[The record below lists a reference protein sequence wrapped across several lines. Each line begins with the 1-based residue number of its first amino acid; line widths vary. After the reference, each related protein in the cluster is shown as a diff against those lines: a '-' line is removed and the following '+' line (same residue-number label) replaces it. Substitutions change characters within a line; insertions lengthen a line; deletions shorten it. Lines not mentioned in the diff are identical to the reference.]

1 MISSPIFQ
9 NITDQDLNEMEQ
21 HALLRE
27 ASFEKGAVIFHTGQ
41 MIQEIGLVINGTIH
55 IENIDLLGNKS
66 ILSDIAA
73 GQVFAE
79 TYAFC
84 EEPLMVDV
92 IAASDSDI
100 LFLNVKKMLSPQYN
114 SYNWQS
120 TMQIN
125 LLISAMQ
132 KNLILSQRIF
142 CTTPKTIRSRI
153 LTYLSA
159 QALRQNNAHSFEIP
173 FDRQQLADYLNV
185 DRSALSKEL
194 GKMQKEGIISFRK
207 NHFTIKDLNYVESF

>member
-1 MISSPIFQ
+1 MR
-9 NITDQDLNEMEQ
+9 Q

-27 ASFEKGAVIFHTGQ
+27 SSYEKNAVIFHTGQ
-41 MIQEIGLVINGTIH
+41 MTEEIGVVVNGCIH

-66 ILSDIAA
+66 ILSDISA
-73 GQVFAE
+73 GQIFAE

-92 IAASDSDI
+92 VAAADSTI
-100 LFLNVKKMLSPQYN
+100 LFLNVKKMLLPQYN
-114 SYNWQS
+114 SYHWQT
-120 TMQIN
+120 TMRNN
-125 LLISAMQ
+125 LLISAMH

-142 CTTPKTIRSRI
+142 CTTSKTIRGRI

-159 QALRQNNAHSFEIP
+159 QALKQNNARSFEIP

-194 GKMQKEGIISFRK
+194 GKMQEEGIITFRK
-207 NHFTIKDLNYVESF
+207 NFFTIHDFF

>member
-1 MISSPIFQ
+1 MR
-9 NITDQDLNEMEQ
+9 Q

-27 ASFEKGAVIFHTGQ
+27 SSYEKNAVIFHIGQ
-41 MIQEIGLVINGTIH
+41 MTEEIGVVVNGCIH

-66 ILSDIAA
+66 ILSDISA

-92 IAASDSDI
+92 VAAADSTI
-100 LFLNVKKMLSPQYN
+100 LFLNVKKMLLPQYN
-114 SYNWQS
+114 SYHWQT
-120 TMQIN
+120 TMRNN
-125 LLISAMQ
+125 LLISAMH

-142 CTTPKTIRSRI
+142 CTTSKTIRGRI

-159 QALRQNNAHSFEIP
+159 QALKQNNARSFEIP

-194 GKMQKEGIISFRK
+194 GKMQEEGIITFRK
-207 NHFTIKDLNYVESF
+207 NFFTIHDFF

>member
-1 MISSPIFQ
+1 MISSPIFH
-9 NITDQDLNEMEQ
+9 NITEDDWNEMKQ
-21 HALLRE
+21 HVLLRE
-27 ASFEKGAVIFHTGQ
+27 SSYDKNSVIFHTGQ
-41 MIQEIGLVINGTIH
+41 RTDEIGVVIRGCIH

-92 IAASDSDI
+92 VAAADSTI
-100 LFLNVKKMLSPQYN
+100 LFLNVKKMLLPQYN
-114 SYNWQS
+114 SYHWQT
-120 TMQIN
+120 TMRNN
-125 LLISAMQ
+125 LLISAMH

-142 CTTPKTIRSRI
+142 CTTSKTIRGRI

-159 QALRQNNAHSFEIP
+159 QALRQNSTHSFDIP

-194 GKMQKEGIISFRK
+194 GKMQEEGIITFRK
-207 NHFTIKDLNYVESF
+207 NHFTLHEF

>member
-1 MISSPIFQ
+1 MR
-9 NITDQDLNEMEQ
+9 Q

-27 ASFEKGAVIFHTGQ
+27 SSYEKNAVIFHTGQ
-41 MIQEIGLVINGTIH
+41 MTEEIGVVVNGCIH

-66 ILSDIAA
+66 ILSDISA

-92 IAASDSDI
+92 VAAADSTI
-100 LFLNVKKMLSPQYN
+100 LFLNVKKMLLPQYN
-114 SYNWQS
+114 SYHWQT
-120 TMQIN
+120 TMRNN
-125 LLISAMQ
+125 LLISAMH

-142 CTTPKTIRSRI
+142 CTTSKTIRGRI

-159 QALRQNNAHSFEIP
+159 QALKQNNARSFEIP

-194 GKMQKEGIISFRK
+194 GKMQAEGIITFRK
-207 NHFTIKDLNYVESF
+207 NFFTIHDFF

>member
-1 MISSPIFQ
+1 MIQSPIFQ
-9 NITDQDLNEMEQ
+9 NITDKDWNEMRQ

-27 ASFEKGAVIFHTGQ
+27 SSYEKNAVIFHTGQ
-41 MIQEIGLVINGTIH
+41 MTEEIGVVVNGCIH

-84 EEPLMVDV
+84 EEPLLVDV
-92 IAASDSDI
+92 VAAADSTI
-100 LFLNVKKMLSPQYN
+100 LFLNVKKMLLPQYN
-114 SYNWQS
+114 SYIWQT
-120 TMQIN
+120 TMRNN
-125 LLISAMQ
+125 LLISAMH

-142 CTTPKTIRSRI
+142 CTTPKTIRGRI

-159 QALRQNNAHSFEIP
+159 QALKQNNARSFEIP
-173 FDRQQLADYLNV
+173 FDRQHLADYLNV
-185 DRSALSKEL
+185 DRNSLSKD
-194 GKMQKEGIISFRK
+194 RR
-207 NHFTIKDLNYVESF
+207 NHYLS

>member
-1 MISSPIFQ
+1 MIPSPIFQ
-9 NITDQDLNEMEQ
+9 NITDKDWNEMRQ

-27 ASFEKGAVIFHTGQ
+27 SSYEKNAVIFHTGQ
-41 MIQEIGLVINGTIH
+41 MTEEIGVVVNGCIH

-66 ILSDIAA
+66 ILSDISA

-92 IAASDSDI
+92 VAAADSTI
-100 LFLNVKKMLSPQYN
+100 LFLNVKKMLLPQYN
-114 SYNWQS
+114 SYIWQT
-120 TMQIN
+120 TMRNN
-125 LLISAMQ
+125 LLISAMH

-142 CTTPKTIRSRI
+142 CTTSKTIRGRI

-159 QALRQNNAHSFEIP
+159 QALKQNNARSFEIP

-194 GKMQKEGIISFRK
+194 GKMQEDGIITFRK
-207 NHFTIKDLNYVESF
+207 NFFTIHEFF

>member
-1 MISSPIFQ
+1 MIPSPIFQ
-9 NITDQDLNEMEQ
+9 NITDKDWNEMRQ

-27 ASFEKGAVIFHTGQ
+27 SSYEKNAVIFHTGQ
-41 MIQEIGLVINGTIH
+41 MTEEIGVVVNGCIH

-66 ILSDIAA
+66 ILSDISA

-92 IAASDSDI
+92 VAAADSTI
-100 LFLNVKKMLSPQYN
+100 LFLNVKKMLLPQYN
-114 SYNWQS
+114 SYHWQT
-120 TMQIN
+120 TMRNN
-125 LLISAMQ
+125 LLISAMH

-142 CTTPKTIRSRI
+142 CTTSKTIRGRI

-159 QALRQNNAHSFEIP
+159 QALKQNNARSFEIP

-194 GKMQKEGIISFRK
+194 GKMQEEGIITFRK
-207 NHFTIKDLNYVESF
+207 NFFTIHDFF

>member
-1 MISSPIFQ
+1 MR
-9 NITDQDLNEMEQ
+9 Q

-27 ASFEKGAVIFHTGQ
+27 SSYEKNAVIFHTGQ
-41 MIQEIGLVINGTIH
+41 MTEEIGVVVNGCIH

-84 EEPLMVDV
+84 EEPLLVDV
-92 IAASDSDI
+92 VAAADSTI
-100 LFLNVKKMLSPQYN
+100 LFLNVKKMLLPQYN
-114 SYNWQS
+114 SYIWQT
-120 TMQIN
+120 TMRNN
-125 LLISAMQ
+125 LLISAMH

-142 CTTPKTIRSRI
+142 CTTPKTIRGRI

-159 QALRQNNAHSFEIP
+159 QALKQNNARSFEIP
-173 FDRQQLADYLNV
+173 FDRQHLADYLNV
-185 DRSALSKEL
+185 DRNSLSKEL
-194 GKMQKEGIISFRK
+194 GKTQIAGIITFRK
-207 NHFTIKDLNYVESF
+207 DFYTIHK

>member
-1 MISSPIFQ
+1 MR
-9 NITDQDLNEMEQ
+9 Q

-27 ASFEKGAVIFHTGQ
+27 SSYEKNAVIFHTGQ
-41 MIQEIGLVINGTIH
+41 MTEEIGVVVNGCIH

-66 ILSDIAA
+66 ILSDISA

-92 IAASDSDI
+92 VAAADSTI
-100 LFLNVKKMLSPQYN
+100 LFLNVKKMLLPQYN
-114 SYNWQS
+114 SYIWQT
-120 TMQIN
+120 TMRNN
-125 LLISAMQ
+125 LLISAMH

-142 CTTPKTIRSRI
+142 CTTSKTIRGRI

-159 QALRQNNAHSFEIP
+159 QALKQNNARSFEIP

-194 GKMQKEGIISFRK
+194 GKMQEDGIITFRK
-207 NHFTIKDLNYVESF
+207 NFFTIHEFF

>member
-1 MISSPIFQ
+1 MIPSPIFQ
-9 NITDQDLNEMEQ
+9 NITDKDWTEMRQ

-27 ASFEKGAVIFHTGQ
+27 SSYEKNAVIFHTGQ
-41 MIQEIGLVINGTIH
+41 MTEEIGVVVNGCIH

-66 ILSDIAA
+66 ILSDISA

-92 IAASDSDI
+92 VAAADSTI
-100 LFLNVKKMLSPQYN
+100 LFLNVKKMLLPQYN
-114 SYNWQS
+114 SYHWQT
-120 TMQIN
+120 TMRNN
-125 LLISAMQ
+125 LLISAMH

-142 CTTPKTIRSRI
+142 CTTSKTIRGRI

-159 QALRQNNAHSFEIP
+159 QALKQNNARSFEIP

-194 GKMQKEGIISFRK
+194 GKMQEEGIITFRK
-207 NHFTIKDLNYVESF
+207 NFFTIHDFF

>member
-1 MISSPIFQ
+1 MR
-9 NITDQDLNEMEQ
+9 Q

-27 ASFEKGAVIFHTGQ
+27 SSYEKNAVIFHTGQ
-41 MIQEIGLVINGTIH
+41 MTEEIGVVVNGCIH

-84 EEPLMVDV
+84 EEPLLVDV
-92 IAASDSDI
+92 VAAADSTI
-100 LFLNVKKMLSPQYN
+100 LFLNVKKMLLPQYN
-114 SYNWQS
+114 SYIWQT
-120 TMQIN
+120 TMRNN
-125 LLISAMQ
+125 LLISAMH

-142 CTTPKTIRSRI
+142 CTTPKTIRGRI

-159 QALRQNNAHSFEIP
+159 QALKQNNARSFEIP
-173 FDRQQLADYLNV
+173 FDRQHLADYLNV
-185 DRSALSKEL
+185 DRNSLSKEL
-194 GKMQKEGIISFRK
+194 GKTQIEGIITFRK
-207 NHFTIKDLNYVESF
+207 DFFTIHK

>member
-1 MISSPIFQ
+1 MIPSPIFQ
-9 NITDQDLNEMEQ
+9 NITDKDWNEMRQ

-27 ASFEKGAVIFHTGQ
+27 SSYEKNAVIFHTGQ
-41 MIQEIGLVINGTIH
+41 MTEEIGVVVNGCIH

-92 IAASDSDI
+92 VAAADSTI
-100 LFLNVKKMLSPQYN
+100 LFLNVKKMLLPQYN
-114 SYNWQS
+114 SYIWQT
-120 TMQIN
+120 TMRNN
-125 LLISAMQ
+125 LLISAMH

-142 CTTPKTIRSRI
+142 CTTSKTIRGRI

-159 QALRQNNAHSFEIP
+159 QALKQNNARSFEIP

-194 GKMQKEGIISFRK
+194 GKMQEEGIITFRK
-207 NHFTIKDLNYVESF
+207 NHFTLHEF

>member
-1 MISSPIFQ
+1 MIPSPIFQ
-9 NITDQDLNEMEQ
+9 NITDKDWNEMKQ

-27 ASFEKGAVIFHTGQ
+27 SSYEKNAVIFHTGQ
-41 MIQEIGLVINGTIH
+41 MTEEIGVVVNGCIH
-55 IENIDLLGNKS
+55 IENIDLLGNRS
-66 ILSDIAA
+66 ILSNIAM

-92 IAASDSDI
+92 VAAADSTI
-100 LFLNVKKMLSPQYN
+100 LFLNVKKMLLPQYN
-114 SYNWQS
+114 SYHWQT
-120 TMQIN
+120 TMRNN
-125 LLISAMQ
+125 LLISAMH

-142 CTTPKTIRSRI
+142 CTTSKTIRGRI

-159 QALRQNNAHSFEIP
+159 QALRQNHARSFEIP

-194 GKMQKEGIISFRK
+194 GKMQEEGIITFRK
-207 NHFTIKDLNYVESF
+207 NHFTLHEF

>member
-1 MISSPIFQ
+1 MKQ
-9 NITDQDLNEMEQ
+9 N
-21 HALLRE
+21 ALLRE
-27 ASFEKGAVIFHTGQ
+27 SSYEKNAVIFHTGQ
-41 MIQEIGLVINGTIH
+41 MTEEIGVVVNGCIH

-92 IAASDSDI
+92 VAAADSTI
-100 LFLNVKKMLSPQYN
+100 LFLNVKKMLLPQYN
-114 SYNWQS
+114 SYHWQT
-120 TMQIN
+120 TMRNN
-125 LLISAMQ
+125 LLISAMH

-142 CTTPKTIRSRI
+142 CTTSKTIRGRI

-159 QALRQNNAHSFEIP
+159 QALRQNSTHSFDIP
-173 FDRQQLADYLNV
+173 FDRQQLADYLSV

-194 GKMQKEGIISFRK
+194 GKMQAEGIITFRK
-207 NHFTIKDLNYVESF
+207 NHFTIQDSNYVKSF

>member
-1 MISSPIFQ
+1 MR
-9 NITDQDLNEMEQ
+9 Q

-27 ASFEKGAVIFHTGQ
+27 SSYEKNAVIFHTGQ
-41 MIQEIGLVINGTIH
+41 MTEEIGVVVNGCIH

-92 IAASDSDI
+92 VAAADSTI
-100 LFLNVKKMLSPQYN
+100 LFLNVKKMLLPQYN
-114 SYNWQS
+114 SYIWQT
-120 TMQIN
+120 TMRNN
-125 LLISAMQ
+125 LLISAMH

-142 CTTPKTIRSRI
+142 CTTPKTIRGRI

-159 QALRQNNAHSFEIP
+159 QALKQNNARSFEIP
-173 FDRQQLADYLNV
+173 FDRQHLADYLNV
-185 DRSALSKEL
+185 DYNSLSKEL
-194 GKMQKEGIISFRK
+194 GKTQIEGIITFRK
-207 NHFTIKDLNYVESF
+207 DFFTIHK

>member
-1 MISSPIFQ
+1 MR
-9 NITDQDLNEMEQ
+9 Q

-27 ASFEKGAVIFHTGQ
+27 SSYEKNAVIFHTGQ
-41 MIQEIGLVINGTIH
+41 MTEEIGVVVNGCIH

-92 IAASDSDI
+92 VAAADSTI
-100 LFLNVKKMLSPQYN
+100 LFLNVKKMLLPQYN
-114 SYNWQS
+114 SYIWQT
-120 TMQIN
+120 TMRNN
-125 LLISAMQ
+125 LLISAMH

-142 CTTPKTIRSRI
+142 CTTSKTIRGRI

-159 QALRQNNAHSFEIP
+159 QALKQNNARSFEIP

-194 GKMQKEGIISFRK
+194 GKMQEEGIITFRK
-207 NHFTIKDLNYVESF
+207 NHFTLHEF

>member
-1 MISSPIFQ
+1 MR
-9 NITDQDLNEMEQ
+9 Q

-27 ASFEKGAVIFHTGQ
+27 SSYEKNAVIFHTGQ
-41 MIQEIGLVINGTIH
+41 MTEEIGVVVNGCIH

-84 EEPLMVDV
+84 EEPLLVDV
-92 IAASDSDI
+92 VAAADSTI
-100 LFLNVKKMLSPQYN
+100 LFLNVKKMHLPQYN
-114 SYNWQS
+114 SYIWQT
-120 TMQIN
+120 TMRNN
-125 LLISAMQ
+125 LLISAMH

-142 CTTPKTIRSRI
+142 CTTPKTIRGRI

-159 QALRQNNAHSFEIP
+159 QALKQNNARSFEIP
-173 FDRQQLADYLNV
+173 FDRQHLADYLNV
-185 DRSALSKEL
+185 DRNSLSKEL
-194 GKMQKEGIISFRK
+194 GKTQIEGIITFRK
-207 NHFTIKDLNYVESF
+207 DFFTIHK

>member
-1 MISSPIFQ
+1 MIQSPIFQ
-9 NITDQDLNEMEQ
+9 NITDKDWNEMRQ

-27 ASFEKGAVIFHTGQ
+27 SSYEKNAVIFHTGQ
-41 MIQEIGLVINGTIH
+41 MTEEIGVVVNGCIH

-84 EEPLMVDV
+84 EEPLLVDV
-92 IAASDSDI
+92 VAAADSTI
-100 LFLNVKKMLSPQYN
+100 LFLNVKKMLLPQYN
-114 SYNWQS
+114 SYIWQT
-120 TMQIN
+120 TMRNN
-125 LLISAMQ
+125 LLISAMH

-142 CTTPKTIRSRI
+142 CTTPKTIRGRI

-159 QALRQNNAHSFEIP
+159 QALKQNNARSFEIP
-173 FDRQQLADYLNV
+173 FDRQHLADYLNV
-185 DRSALSKEL
+185 DRSALFKEL
-194 GKMQKEGIISFRK
+194 GKTQIEGIITFRK
-207 NHFTIKDLNYVESF
+207 DFFTIHK

>member
-1 MISSPIFQ
+1 MR
-9 NITDQDLNEMEQ
+9 Q

-27 ASFEKGAVIFHTGQ
+27 TSYEKNAVIFHTGQ
-41 MIQEIGLVINGTIH
+41 MTEEIGVVVNGCIH

-66 ILSDIAA
+66 ILSDISA

-92 IAASDSDI
+92 VAAADSTI
-100 LFLNVKKMLSPQYN
+100 LFLNVKKMLLPQYN
-114 SYNWQS
+114 SYHWQT
-120 TMQIN
+120 TMRNN
-125 LLISAMQ
+125 LLISAMH

-142 CTTPKTIRSRI
+142 CTTSKTIRGRI

-159 QALRQNNAHSFEIP
+159 QALKQNNARSFEIP

-194 GKMQKEGIISFRK
+194 GKMQKEGIITFHK
-207 NHFTIKDLNYVESF
+207 KFFTIHDFF

>member
-1 MISSPIFQ
+1 MIQSPIFQ
-9 NITDQDLNEMEQ
+9 NITDKDWNEMRQ

-27 ASFEKGAVIFHTGQ
+27 SSYEKNAVIFHTGQ
-41 MIQEIGLVINGTIH
+41 MTEEIGVVVNGCIH

-66 ILSDIAA
+66 ILSDISA

-92 IAASDSDI
+92 VAAADSTI
-100 LFLNVKKMLSPQYN
+100 LFLNVKKMLLPQYN
-114 SYNWQS
+114 LYHWQT
-120 TMQIN
+120 TMRNN
-125 LLISAMQ
+125 LLISAMH

-142 CTTPKTIRSRI
+142 CTTSKTIRGRI

-159 QALRQNNAHSFEIP
+159 QALKQNNARSFEIP

-194 GKMQKEGIISFRK
+194 GKMQEEGIITFRK
-207 NHFTIKDLNYVESF
+207 NFFTIHDFF

>member
-1 MISSPIFQ
+1 MIPSPIFQ
-9 NITDQDLNEMEQ
+9 TITDKDWNEMRQ

-27 ASFEKGAVIFHTGQ
+27 SSYEKNAVIFHTGQ
-41 MIQEIGLVINGTIH
+41 MTEEIGVVVNGCIH
-55 IENIDLLGNKS
+55 IENIDLLGNRS
-66 ILSDIAA
+66 ILSNIAT

-92 IAASDSDI
+92 VAAADSTI
-100 LFLNVKKMLSPQYN
+100 LFLNVKKMLLPQYN
-114 SYNWQS
+114 SYHWQT
-120 TMQIN
+120 TMRNN
-125 LLISAMQ
+125 LLISAMH

-142 CTTPKTIRSRI
+142 CTTSKTIRGRI

-159 QALRQNNAHSFEIP
+159 QALRQNHARSFEIP

-194 GKMQKEGIISFRK
+194 GKMQEEGIITFRK
-207 NHFTIKDLNYVESF
+207 NHFKLHEF

>member
-1 MISSPIFQ
+1 MK
-9 NITDQDLNEMEQ
+9 Q

-27 ASFEKGAVIFHTGQ
+27 SSYEKNAVIFHTGQ
-41 MIQEIGLVINGTIH
+41 MTEEIGVVVNGCIH

-84 EEPLMVDV
+84 KEPLMVDV
-92 IAASDSDI
+92 VAAADSTI
-100 LFLNVKKMLSPQYN
+100 LFLNVKKMLLPQYN
-114 SYNWQS
+114 SYHWQT
-120 TMQIN
+120 TMRNN
-125 LLISAMQ
+125 LLISAMH

-142 CTTPKTIRSRI
+142 CTISKTIRGRI

-159 QALRQNNAHSFEIP
+159 QALKQNNARSFEIP

-194 GKMQKEGIISFRK
+194 GKMQEEGIITFRK
-207 NHFTIKDLNYVESF
+207 NFFTIHDFF

>member
-1 MISSPIFQ
+1 MR
-9 NITDQDLNEMEQ
+9 Q

-27 ASFEKGAVIFHTGQ
+27 SSYEKNAVIFHTGQ
-41 MIQEIGLVINGTIH
+41 MTEEIGVVVNGCIH

-84 EEPLMVDV
+84 EEPLLVDV
-92 IAASDSDI
+92 VAAADSTI
-100 LFLNVKKMLSPQYN
+100 LFLNVKKMLLPQYN
-114 SYNWQS
+114 SYIWQT
-120 TMQIN
+120 TMRNN
-125 LLISAMQ
+125 LLISAMH

-142 CTTPKTIRSRI
+142 CTTPKTVRGRI

-159 QALRQNNAHSFEIP
+159 QALKQNNARSFEIP
-173 FDRQQLADYLNV
+173 FDRQHLADYLNV
-185 DRSALSKEL
+185 DRNSLSKEL
-194 GKMQKEGIISFRK
+194 GKTQIEGIITFRK
-207 NHFTIKDLNYVESF
+207 DFFTIHK

>member
-1 MISSPIFQ
+1 MR
-9 NITDQDLNEMEQ
+9 Q

-27 ASFEKGAVIFHTGQ
+27 SSYEKNAVIFHTGQ
-41 MIQEIGLVINGTIH
+41 MTEEIGVVVNGCIH

-66 ILSDIAA
+66 ILSDISA

-92 IAASDSDI
+92 VAAADSTI
-100 LFLNVKKMLSPQYN
+100 LFLNVKKMLLPQYN
-114 SYNWQS
+114 SYHWQT
-120 TMQIN
+120 TMRNN
-125 LLISAMQ
+125 LLISAMH

-142 CTTPKTIRSRI
+142 CTTSKTIRGRI

-159 QALRQNNAHSFEIP
+159 QALKQNNARSFEIP

-194 GKMQKEGIISFRK
+194 GKMQEEGIITFRK
-207 NHFTIKDLNYVESF
+207 NFFTIHDFF

>member
-1 MISSPIFQ
+1 MIQSPIFQ
-9 NITDQDLNEMEQ
+9 NITDKDWNEMRQ

-27 ASFEKGAVIFHTGQ
+27 LSYEKNAVIFHTGQ
-41 MIQEIGLVINGTIH
+41 MTEEIGVVVNGCIH

-66 ILSDIAA
+66 ILSDISA

-92 IAASDSDI
+92 VAAADSTI
-100 LFLNVKKMLSPQYN
+100 LFLNVKKMLLPQYN
-114 SYNWQS
+114 SYHWQT
-120 TMQIN
+120 TMRNN
-125 LLISAMQ
+125 LLISAMH

-142 CTTPKTIRSRI
+142 CTTSKTIRGRI

-159 QALRQNNAHSFEIP
+159 QALKQNNARSFEIP

-194 GKMQKEGIISFRK
+194 GKMQEEGIITFRK
-207 NHFTIKDLNYVESF
+207 NFFTIHNLF

>member
-1 MISSPIFQ
+1 MIQSPIFQ
-9 NITDQDLNEMEQ
+9 NITDKDWNEMRQ

-27 ASFEKGAVIFHTGQ
+27 SSYEKNAVIFHTGQ
-41 MIQEIGLVINGTIH
+41 MTEEIGVVVNGCIH

-84 EEPLMVDV
+84 EEPLLVDV
-92 IAASDSDI
+92 VAAADSTI
-100 LFLNVKKMLSPQYN
+100 LFLNVKKMLLPQYN
-114 SYNWQS
+114 SYIWQT
-120 TMQIN
+120 TMRNN
-125 LLISAMQ
+125 LLISAMH

-142 CTTPKTIRSRI
+142 CTTPKTIRGRI

-159 QALRQNNAHSFEIP
+159 QALKQNNARSFEIP
-173 FDRQQLADYLNV
+173 FDRQHLADYLNV
-185 DRSALSKEL
+185 DRNSLSKEL
-194 GKMQKEGIISFRK
+194 GKTQIEGIITFRK
-207 NHFTIKDLNYVESF
+207 DFFTIHK

>member
-1 MISSPIFQ
+1 MIPSPIFQ
-9 NITDQDLNEMEQ
+9 NITDKDWNEMRQ

-27 ASFEKGAVIFHTGQ
+27 SSYEKNAVIFHTGQ
-41 MIQEIGLVINGTIH
+41 MTEEIGVVVNGCIH

-66 ILSDIAA
+66 ILSDISA
-73 GQVFAE
+73 GQIFAE

-92 IAASDSDI
+92 VAAADSTI
-100 LFLNVKKMLSPQYN
+100 LFLNVKKMLLPQYN
-114 SYNWQS
+114 SYHWQT
-120 TMQIN
+120 TMRNN
-125 LLISAMQ
+125 LLISAMH

-142 CTTPKTIRSRI
+142 CTTSKTIRGRI

-159 QALRQNNAHSFEIP
+159 QALKQNNARSFEIP

-194 GKMQKEGIISFRK
+194 GKMQEEGIITFRK
-207 NHFTIKDLNYVESF
+207 NFFTIHDFF

>member
-1 MISSPIFQ
+1 MR
-9 NITDQDLNEMEQ
+9 Q

-27 ASFEKGAVIFHTGQ
+27 SSYEKNAVIFHTGQ
-41 MIQEIGLVINGTIH
+41 MTEEIGVVVNGCIH

-84 EEPLMVDV
+84 EEPLLVDV
-92 IAASDSDI
+92 VAAADSTI
-100 LFLNVKKMLSPQYN
+100 LFLNVKKMLLPQYN
-114 SYNWQS
+114 SYIWQT
-120 TMQIN
+120 TMRNN
-125 LLISAMQ
+125 LLISAMH

-142 CTTPKTIRSRI
+142 CTTPKTIRGRI

-159 QALRQNNAHSFEIP
+159 QALKQNNARSFEIP
-173 FDRQQLADYLNV
+173 FDRQHLADYLNV
-185 DRSALSKEL
+185 DRSALFKEL
-194 GKMQKEGIISFRK
+194 SKTQIEGIITFRK
-207 NHFTIKDLNYVESF
+207 DFFTIHK

>member
-1 MISSPIFQ
+1 MR
-9 NITDQDLNEMEQ
+9 Q

-27 ASFEKGAVIFHTGQ
+27 SSYEKNAVIFHTGQ
-41 MIQEIGLVINGTIH
+41 MTEEIGVVVNGCIH

-84 EEPLMVDV
+84 EEPLLVDV
-92 IAASDSDI
+92 VAAADSTI
-100 LFLNVKKMLSPQYN
+100 LFLNVKKMLLPHYN
-114 SYNWQS
+114 SYIWQT
-120 TMQIN
+120 TMRNN
-125 LLISAMQ
+125 LLISAMH

-142 CTTPKTIRSRI
+142 CTTPKTIRGRI

-159 QALRQNNAHSFEIP
+159 QALKQNNARSFEIP
-173 FDRQQLADYLNV
+173 FDRQHLADYLNV
-185 DRSALSKEL
+185 DRSALFKEL
-194 GKMQKEGIISFRK
+194 GKTQIEGIITFRK
-207 NHFTIKDLNYVESF
+207 DFFTIHK

>member
-1 MISSPIFQ
+1 MIQSPIFQ
-9 NITDQDLNEMEQ
+9 NITDKDWNEMKQ

-27 ASFEKGAVIFHTGQ
+27 SSYEKNAVIFHTGQ
-41 MIQEIGLVINGTIH
+41 MTEEIGVVVNGCIH

-84 EEPLMVDV
+84 KEPLMVDV
-92 IAASDSDI
+92 VAAADSTI
-100 LFLNVKKMLSPQYN
+100 LFLNVKKMLLPQYN
-114 SYNWQS
+114 SYHWQT
-120 TMQIN
+120 TMRNN
-125 LLISAMQ
+125 LLISAMH

-142 CTTPKTIRSRI
+142 CTISKTIRGRI

-159 QALRQNNAHSFEIP
+159 QALKQNNARSFEIP

-194 GKMQKEGIISFRK
+194 GKMQEEGIITFRK
-207 NHFTIKDLNYVESF
+207 NFFTIHDFF

>member
-1 MISSPIFQ
+1 MR
-9 NITDQDLNEMEQ
+9 Q

-27 ASFEKGAVIFHTGQ
+27 SSYEKNAVIFHIGQ
-41 MIQEIGLVINGTIH
+41 MTEEIGVVVNGCIH

-66 ILSDIAA
+66 ILSDISA
-73 GQVFAE
+73 GQIFAE

-92 IAASDSDI
+92 VAAADSTI
-100 LFLNVKKMLSPQYN
+100 LFLNVKKMLLPQYN
-114 SYNWQS
+114 SYHWQT
-120 TMQIN
+120 TMRNN
-125 LLISAMQ
+125 LLISAMH

-142 CTTPKTIRSRI
+142 CTTSKTIRGRI

-159 QALRQNNAHSFEIP
+159 QALKQNNARSFEIP

-194 GKMQKEGIISFRK
+194 GKMQEEGIITFRK
-207 NHFTIKDLNYVESF
+207 NFFTIHDFF

>member
-1 MISSPIFQ
+1 MIQSPIFQ
-9 NITDQDLNEMEQ
+9 NIIDKDWNEMRQ

-27 ASFEKGAVIFHTGQ
+27 SSYEKNAVIFHTGQ
-41 MIQEIGLVINGTIH
+41 MTEEIGVVVNGCIH

-84 EEPLMVDV
+84 EEPLLVDV
-92 IAASDSDI
+92 VAAADSTI
-100 LFLNVKKMLSPQYN
+100 LFLNVKKMLLPQYN
-114 SYNWQS
+114 SYIWQT
-120 TMQIN
+120 TMRNN
-125 LLISAMQ
+125 LLISAMH

-142 CTTPKTIRSRI
+142 CTTPKTIRGRI

-159 QALRQNNAHSFEIP
+159 QALKQNNARSFEIP
-173 FDRQQLADYLNV
+173 FDRQHLADYLNV
-185 DRSALSKEL
+185 DRSALFKEL
-194 GKMQKEGIISFRK
+194 GKTQIEGIITFRK
-207 NHFTIKDLNYVESF
+207 DFFTIHK